1 MFLFLNSL
9 SGSSNGS
16 NKSVVT
22 ETTTNGYGQ
31 LAGNKEI
38 IIINK
43 EKLKNKNLQGMKSLT
58 RID

>member
-1 MFLFLNSL
+1 
-9 SGSSNGS
+9 
-16 NKSVVT
+16 VT